1 MLNLPWQAMTGLLR
15 LVQLLMQLY
24 KPLLHV
30 LVPVIVMGQAVDHD
44 ITGIP
49 SGSIFRT

>member
-1 MLNLPWQAMTGLLR
+1 MLNPAWQATTGLLR
-15 LVQLLMQLY
+15 LVQLLMQLC
-24 KPLLHV
+24 KFLLHV
-30 LVPVIVMGQAVDHD
+30 LVPVIVMDQAVDHD